1 MRWVHPECGGWDSNP
16 RRTSPSGPKPD
27 PFGHSGTPARLH
39 IMKTVYNK
47 NLIKKHHINPYGS
60 KIPSTGNI
68 HKEISTPPI
77 QQ

>member
-1 MRWVHPECGGWDSNP
+1 MNVFFLLLLECGGWDSNP

-47 NLIKKHHINPYGS
+47 NLIKKDHINPYRS
-60 KIPSTGNI
+60 KSHQPVIF
-68 HKEISTPPI
+68 ISK
-77 QQ
+77 

>member
-1 MRWVHPECGGWDSNP
+1 MKDFFLLLLECGGWDSNP

-47 NLIKKHHINPYGS
+47 NLIKKHQINNCKAKPLQPVIFIS
-60 KIPSTGNI
+60 K
-68 HKEISTPPI
+68 
-77 QQ
+77 